1 MGRIN
6 SWNLSLTSERQHYS
20 CRFFQILLQ
29 IGFAAYTLAGIC
41 NNDMYLFSFR
51 PWRIFCQLCF
61 PSLFFNYFKFFF
73 FMAFLSHWLCINK
86 ERRQKKKK
94 KKSIIRLIQVIKLN
108 LLHLCCH
115 VSLAF
120 LKISIFFFE
129 LVRKFCLR
137 SIKKMKTCKS

>member
-61 PSLFFNYFKFFF
+61 PSLFFNYFKKK
-73 FMAFLSHWLCINK
+73 FLWPFYLIDFVSIRK
-86 ERRQKKKK
+86 GGKKK

-129 LVRKFCLR
+129 LVRKFCLK

>member
-61 PSLFFNYFKFFF
+61 PSLFFNYFKKKILWPFYLIDFV
-73 FMAFLSHWLCINK
+73 SIRK
-86 ERRQKKKK
+86 GGKKKK

-129 LVRKFCLR
+129 LVRKFCLK

>member
-73 FMAFLSHWLCINK
+73 FLWPFYLIDFVSIRK
-86 ERRQKKKK
+86 GGKK